1 MNKDMPASYGAVTV
15 ECTSFVPALPT
26 NGGKRY
32 CTTVPDKLEA
42 EAKLYKDP
50 SIKTIGG
57 VPRYTWVTRTLAT
70 LTHETEHGR
79 SDTATDDPS
88 TTPLKGPATGSC
100 RPEDV
105 QGDLSEI
112 AAQMWSSRSC

>member
-1 MNKDMPASYGAVTV
+1 MTV

-79 SDTATDDPS
+79 FDTATDDPS
-88 TTPLKGPATGSC
+88 TTPLKGPAPAAAGRRTSRGTSRRSLPRC
-100 RPEDV
+100 R
-105 QGDLSEI
+105 
-112 AAQMWSSRSC
+112 SSRSC